1 MVYAAGNGHT
11 ECVRVLLE
19 AGADVNARYSNELTA
34 LMWASAYGHVATV
47 RFLLTRGADATLR
60 DNRGKTAMMLATEE
74 ERPLVVAALREA
86 GVSQ

>member
-1 MVYAAGNGHT
+1 
-11 ECVRVLLE
+11 VLLE

-47 RFLLTRGADATLR
+47 RFLLGRGADATLR

-74 ERPLVVAALREA
+74 DRPLVVAALRKG
-86 GVSQ
+86 GVSR